1 MAKDYD
7 PDEIPDGCVVTMR
20 CLNYI
25 ATCIEQYLQVYEV
38 VNNDPSISYEER
50 KEACKKLKKVVK
62 NLRKGNTKYLN
73 MKQLSEYAPMLE
85 QEAMNA
91 ERENDF
97 SQVMGLNG

>member
-7 PDEIPDGCVVTMR
+7 PDEIPDGSVVTMR

-25 ATCIEQYLQVYEV
+25 ASCIEQYLQVYEA

>member
-1 MAKDYD
+1 M
-7 PDEIPDGCVVTMR
+7 
-20 CLNYI
+20 
-25 ATCIEQYLQVYEV
+25 
-38 VNNDPSISYEER
+38 
-50 KEACKKLKKVVK
+50 KLKKVVK
-62 NLRKGNTKYLN
+62 NLRKGSTKYLN

>member
-25 ATCIEQYLQVYEV
+25 ASCIEQYLQVYEV

-50 KEACKKLKKVVK
+50 KEACK
-62 NLRKGNTKYLN
+62 
-73 MKQLSEYAPMLE
+73 
-85 QEAMNA
+85 
-91 ERENDF
+91 
-97 SQVMGLNG
+97 